1 LPDIL
6 SVLTALAALLVP
18 IGITYFSR
26 IFANSR

>member
-1 LPDIL
+1 
-6 SVLTALAALLVP
+6 VLTALAALLVP